1 MHICINIVII
11 LNYFVTF
18 YKKTQNFARF
28 KNNSCKIRHYII
40 EYNLFTIIFRRYSEM
55 EMQIPVLSK
64 AQLTE
69 RLAAL
74 NEEYNSYKALGLKLD
89 MSRGKPGADQL
100 ELTNELIAPELL
112 GDFKAS
118 NGFDVRNYG
127 ILDGIPE
134 CKKLFAEILDVPAD
148 NIIVF
153 GNASLT
159 IMYDYIAQC
168 MLFGAGAEPWSKQE
182 GIKFLCP
189 VPGYDRHFAILEH
202 FGIEMI
208 NVPTDENGPDM
219 AVIEELIKDEKVK
232 GVICV
237 PMYSNPAG
245 ITYSDE
251 TVRRFAA
258 LKPAAKDFRVIWD
271 NAYCVHHIG
280 TPDKLLNIFEA
291 CKEFGTEDYFIEVTS
306 TSKISFPGAGVAAL
320 AASSNNV
327 AAIKSRMTVQT
338 IGYDK
343 INQLRHANYF
353 RNKAGVDAH
362 MLKHAEILKPKF
374 DAVLSAFEKNLAGKG
389 IASWTV
395 PNGGYFISLDVYNG
409 CAKRTVALCK
419 EAGVTLTGAGA
430 TYPYGKDPEDK
441 NIRIAPTF
449 PSRDELC
456 KAVEILCICVEI
468 AAIEKILEK

>member
-1 MHICINIVII
+1 MAMQ
-11 LNYFVTF
+11 LPSL
-18 YKKTQNFARF
+18 KKEELSARLEAL
-28 KNNSCKIRHYII
+28 KV
-40 EYNLFTIIFRRYSEM
+40 EYEAF
-55 EMQIPVLSK
+55 
-64 AQLTE
+64 
-69 RLAAL
+69 
-74 NEEYNSYKALGLKLD
+74 KALGLKLD

-100 ELTNELIAPELL
+100 EITNGLNAPELL
-112 GDFKAS
+112 GNYKAS

-134 CKKLFAEILDVPAD
+134 CKALFAEILDVPSD
-148 NIIVF
+148 NVIVF

-168 MLFGAGAEPWSKQE
+168 MMFGAGAEPWCKQ
-182 GIKFLCP
+182 GAIKFLCP

-208 NVPTDENGPDM
+208 NVPTDINGPDM
-219 AVIEELIKDEKVK
+219 DMIEELIKDEKVK

-237 PMYSNPAG
+237 PMYSNPTG

-271 NAYCVHHIG
+271 NAYCVHHVG
-280 TPDKLLNIFEA
+280 TPDKLLNVFEA
-291 CKEFGTEDYFIEVTS
+291 CKETGNEDYFIEVTS

-320 AASSNNV
+320 AASANNV

-343 INQLRHANYF
+343 INQLRHANF
-353 RNKAGVDAH
+353 FKNKAGVDAH

-374 DAVLSAFEKNLAGKG
+374 EAVLNAFNKSLAGKG
-389 IASWTV
+389 IAEWTV
-395 PNGGYFISLDVYNG
+395 PNGGYFISLDVYAG

-456 KAVEILCICVEI
+456 KAVEILCVCVEI
-468 AAIEKILEK
+468 AAIEKLLEN

>member
-1 MHICINIVII
+1 MKI
-11 LNYFVTF
+11 
-18 YKKTQNFARF
+18 QN
-28 KNNSCKIRHYII
+28 
-40 EYNLFTIIFRRYSEM
+40 
-55 EMQIPVLSK
+55 LSRE
-64 AQLTE
+64 QLSE

-74 NEEYNSYKALGLKLD
+74 TQEYNSYKVMGLKLD

-100 ELTNELIAPELL
+100 EITNAMLDSDLL

-127 ILDGIPE
+127 VLDGIPE
-134 CKKLFAEILDVPAD
+134 CKKLFSEILDVAPE
-148 NIIVF
+148 NLIVF

-168 MLFGAGAEPWSKQE
+168 MIFGAGGEPWCKQS

-208 NVPTDENGPDM
+208 NIPSDENGPDM
-219 AVIEELIKDEKVK
+219 DMIDEFVKDEKVK

-237 PMYSNPAG
+237 PMYSNPSG

-271 NAYCVHHIG
+271 NAYCIHHIND
-280 TPDKLLNIFEA
+280 TPDKLLNIFEV
-291 CKEFGTEDYFIEVTS
+291 CKEYGTEDYFIEVTS
-306 TSKISFPGAGVAAL
+306 TSKVTFPGAGISVL
-320 AASSNNV
+320 AASDANIKS
-327 AAIKSRMTVQT
+327 IKSRMTVQT

-343 INQLRHANYF
+343 INQLRHVNYL
-353 RNKAGVDAH
+353 KDKSGVEAQ

-374 DAVLSAFEKNLAGKG
+374 DAVLTAFEKNLAGKG
-389 IASWTV
+389 VASWTS
-395 PNGGYFISLDVYNG
+395 PNGGYFISLDVLEG
-409 CAKRTVALCK
+409 CAKRIVALCK

-456 KAVEILCICVEI
+456 KAVEILCLCVEI
-468 AAIEKILEK
+468 SAIEKILG

>member
-1 MHICINIVII
+1 MNIR
-11 LNYFVTF
+11 N
-18 YKKTQNFARF
+18 
-28 KNNSCKIRHYII
+28 
-40 EYNLFTIIFRRYSEM
+40 
-55 EMQIPVLSK
+55 LSK
-64 AQLTE
+64 EQLSE
-69 RLAAL
+69 RLDAL
-74 NEEYNSYKALGLKLD
+74 KNEYNSYKALGLKLD

-100 ELTNELIAPELL
+100 AISNEILDPEYL

-118 NGFDVRNYG
+118 NGFETRNYG
-127 ILDGIPE
+127 VLDGIPE
-134 CKKLFAEILDVPAD
+134 CKKLFADILEVAED
-148 NIIVF
+148 NVIVF

-189 VPGYDRHFAILEH
+189 VPGYDRHFSILQH

-208 NVPTDENGPDM
+208 NVPSDENGPDM
-219 AVIEELIKDEKVK
+219 DMIDELIKDEKVK
-232 GVICV
+232 GIICV
-237 PMYSNPAG
+237 PMYSNPSG

-251 TVRRFAA
+251 TVERFAS
-258 LKPAAKDFRVIWD
+258 LKPAANDFRVIWD
-271 NAYCVHHIG
+271 NAYCVHHIEDNH
-280 TPDKLLNIFEA
+280 DKLLNIFDA
-291 CKEFGTEDYFIEVTS
+291 AKKNGTEDYFIEVTS

-320 AASSNNV
+320 AASDANIAS
-327 AAIKSRMTVQT
+327 IKSRMTVQT

-343 INQLRHANYF
+343 LNQLRHANYF
-353 RNKAGVDAH
+353 KNKNGIDAH
-362 MLKHAEILKPKF
+362 MAKHAEILKPKF
-374 DAVLSAFEKNLAGKG
+374 DAVLSAFEEKLSGKG
-389 IASWTV
+389 IASWTK

-456 KAVEILCICVEI
+456 KAVEILCLCVEI
-468 AAIEKILEK
+468 SAIEKILAE

>member
-1 MHICINIVII
+1 
-11 LNYFVTF
+11 
-18 YKKTQNFARF
+18 
-28 KNNSCKIRHYII
+28 
-40 EYNLFTIIFRRYSEM
+40 M
-55 EMQIPVLSK
+55 EMQIPAMSK
-64 AQLTE
+64 AQLQE
-69 RLAAL
+69 RLAVL
-74 NEEYNSYKALGLKLD
+74 REEYNAYKALGLKLD
-89 MSRGKPGADQL
+89 MSRGKPGAEQL
-100 ELTNELIAPELL
+100 DLSNGIISPELY

-168 MLFGAGAEPWSKQE
+168 MFFGAGAEPWCKQE

-189 VPGYDRHFAILEH
+189 VPGYDRHFSILEH
-202 FGIEMI
+202 FGIELI
-208 NVPTDENGPDM
+208 NVPFIGTDPDM
-219 AVIEELIKDEKVK
+219 DMIEKLVKDEKVK

-245 ITYSDE
+245 LTFSDE
-251 TVRRFAA
+251 AVRRFAA

-271 NAYCVHHIG
+271 NAYCVHHIN

-291 CKEFGTEDYFIEVTS
+291 CKEFGTEDHFIEVTS
-306 TSKISFPGAGVAAL
+306 TSKITFPGAGVAAL
-320 AASSNNV
+320 AASDNNIK
-327 AAIKSRMTVQT
+327 AIKSRMTIQT

-343 INQLRHANYF
+343 TNQLRHVNF
-353 RNKAGVDAH
+353 FKNKAGIEAH
-362 MLKHAEILKPKF
+362 MEKHAAIIKPKF
-374 DAVLSAFEKNLAGKG
+374 DAVLSAFDEKLAGKG
-389 IASWTV
+389 VASWTS
-395 PNGGYFISLDVYNG
+395 PNGGYFISLDVYEG
-409 CAKRTVALCK
+409 CAIRTVELCK

-430 TYPYGKDPEDK
+430 TFPYGKDPEDK

-468 AAIEKILEK
+468 SAIEKILEK

>member
-1 MHICINIVII
+1 M
-11 LNYFVTF
+11 
-18 YKKTQNFARF
+18 K
-28 KNNSCKIRHYII
+28 
-40 EYNLFTIIFRRYSEM
+40 
-55 EMQIPVLSK
+55 MQIPAMSK
-64 AQLTE
+64 AQLQE
-69 RLAAL
+69 RLAVL
-74 NEEYNSYKALGLKLD
+74 REEYNAYKALGLKLD
-89 MSRGKPGADQL
+89 MSRGKPGAEQL
-100 ELTNELIAPELL
+100 DLSNGIISPELY

-168 MLFGAGAEPWSKQE
+168 MFFGAGAEPWCKQE

-189 VPGYDRHFAILEH
+189 VPGYDRHFSILEH
-202 FGIEMI
+202 FGIELI
-208 NVPTDENGPDM
+208 NVPFVGTDPDM
-219 AVIEELIKDEKVK
+219 DMIEELVKDEKVK

-245 ITYSDE
+245 LTFSDE
-251 TVRRFAA
+251 AVRRFAA

-271 NAYCVHHIG
+271 NAYCVHHIN

-291 CKEFGTEDYFIEVTS
+291 CKEFGTEDHFIEVTS
-306 TSKISFPGAGVAAL
+306 TSKITFPGAGVAAL
-320 AASSNNV
+320 AASDNNIK
-327 AAIKSRMTVQT
+327 AIKSRMTIQT

-343 INQLRHANYF
+343 TNQLRHVNF
-353 RNKAGVDAH
+353 FKNKAGIEAH
-362 MLKHAEILKPKF
+362 MEKHAEIIKPKF
-374 DAVLSAFEKNLAGKG
+374 DAVLSAFEEKLAGKG
-389 IASWTV
+389 VASWTS
-395 PNGGYFISLDVYNG
+395 PNGGYFISLDVYEG
-409 CAKRTVALCK
+409 CAIRTVELCK

-430 TYPYGKDPEDK
+430 TFPYGKDPEDK

-468 AAIEKILEK
+468 SAIEKILEK

>member
-1 MHICINIVII
+1 MNI
-11 LNYFVTF
+11 
-18 YKKTQNFARF
+18 Q
-28 KNNSCKIRHYII
+28 S
-40 EYNLFTIIFRRYSEM
+40 
-55 EMQIPVLSK
+55 LSRE
-64 AQLTE
+64 QLSE
-69 RLAAL
+69 RLSTLA
-74 NEEYNSYKALGLKLD
+74 EKYNSYKAMGLKLD

-100 ELTNELIAPELL
+100 EITNEMLDPVYL

-134 CKKLFAEILDVPAD
+134 CKKLFAEILDVEPE
-148 NIIVF
+148 NLIVF

-168 MLFGAGAEPWSKQE
+168 MLFGAGAEPWIKQE

-189 VPGYDRHFAILEH
+189 VPGYDRHFSILEH

-208 NVPTDENGPDM
+208 NIPTDENGPDM
-219 AVIEELIKDEKVK
+219 DMIDELIKDEKVK
-232 GVICV
+232 GVFCV
-237 PMYSNPAG
+237 PMYSNPSG

-271 NAYCVHHIG
+271 NAYCIHHIND
-280 TPDKLLNIFEA
+280 TPDKLLNIFDVS
-291 CKEFGTEDYFIEVTS
+291 KEYGSEDFFIEVTS
-306 TSKISFPGAGVAAL
+306 TSKVTFPGAGISVL
-320 AASSNNV
+320 AASDANIKS
-327 AAIKSRMTVQT
+327 IKSRMTVQT

-343 INQLRHANYF
+343 INQLRHVNYLK
-353 RNKAGVDAH
+353 NKAGVEAH

-374 DAVLSAFEKNLAGKG
+374 DAVLVAFENNLSGKG
-389 IASWTV
+389 IATWTK
-395 PNGGYFISLDVYNG
+395 PNGGYFISLDVYEG
-409 CAKRTVALCK
+409 CAKRTVDLCK

-430 TYPYGKDPEDK
+430 TYPYGNDPEDK

-456 KAVEILCICVEI
+456 KAVEILCLCVEI
-468 AAIEKILEK
+468 SAIEKILG

>member
-1 MHICINIVII
+1 MKI
-11 LNYFVTF
+11 
-18 YKKTQNFARF
+18 QNMSR
-28 KNNSCKIRHYII
+28 
-40 EYNLFTIIFRRYSEM
+40 E
-55 EMQIPVLSK
+55 
-64 AQLTE
+64 QLHE

-74 NEEYNSYKALGLKLD
+74 TEEYNSYKAMGLKLD

-100 ELTNELIAPELL
+100 ELSNDMLDPTLL
-112 GDFKAS
+112 GDYKAS

-134 CKKLFAEILDVPAD
+134 CKKLFAEVLGVPAD
-148 NIIVF
+148 NTIVF

-168 MLFGAGAEPWSKQE
+168 MIFGAGAQPWSAQN

-189 VPGYDRHFAILEH
+189 VPGYDRHFSILEQ

-208 NVPTDENGPDM
+208 NIPTNSEGPDM
-219 AVIEELIKDEKVK
+219 DMIDELVKDEKVK

-237 PMYSNPAG
+237 PMYSNPTG
-245 ITYSDE
+245 YTYSDE
-251 TVRRFAA
+251 TVRRFAS

-271 NAYCVHHIG
+271 NAYCVHHINN
-280 TPDKLLNIFEA
+280 THDKLLNIFDA
-291 CKEFGTEDYFIEVTS
+291 AKEFGTENFFIEVTS
-306 TSKISFPGAGVAAL
+306 TSKVTFPGAGVSVL
-320 AASSNNV
+320 AASDANIAS
-327 AAIKSRMTVQT
+327 IKKRMTVQT

-343 INQLRHANYF
+343 INQLRHANYLK
-353 RNKAGVDAH
+353 NLEGIEAH
-362 MLKHAEILKPKF
+362 MNRHAEILKPKF
-374 DAVLSAFEKNLAGKG
+374 DTVLSAFESKLANKG
-389 IASWTV
+389 IAEWTN
-395 PNGGYFISLDVYNG
+395 PNGGYFISLDVYEG

-430 TYPYGKDPEDK
+430 TYPYGNDPEDK

-456 KAVEILCICVEI
+456 KAVEILCLCVEI
-468 AAIEKILEK
+468 SAIEKILG

>member
-1 MHICINIVII
+1 MNI
-11 LNYFVTF
+11 
-18 YKKTQNFARF
+18 QNLSR
-28 KNNSCKIRHYII
+28 
-40 EYNLFTIIFRRYSEM
+40 EQLSEKLTM
-55 EMQIPVLSK
+55 
-64 AQLTE
+64 LTE
-69 RLAAL
+69 KY
-74 NEEYNSYKALGLKLD
+74 NEYKNLGLSLD

-100 ELTNELIAPELL
+100 ELSNDMLDPALL
-112 GDFKAS
+112 GNYKAT

-134 CKKLFAEILDVPAD
+134 CKKLFAEIFDVPAD
-148 NIIVF
+148 NVIVF

-168 MLFGAGAEPWSKQE
+168 MIFGAGTEPWAAQK

-189 VPGYDRHFAILEH
+189 VPGYDRHFAILEQ

-219 AVIEELIKDEKVK
+219 DMIDELIKDEKVK

-251 TVRRFAA
+251 TVRRFAS

-271 NAYCVHHIG
+271 NAYCVHHV
-280 TPDKLLNIFEA
+280 TDSHDKLLNIFA
-291 CKEFGTEDYFIEVTS
+291 VAKEYGNEDMFIEVTS
-306 TSKISFPGAGVAAL
+306 TSKISFPGAGVSAL
-320 AASSNNV
+320 AASDANIN
-327 AAIKSRMTVQT
+327 AIKARMTVQT

-343 INQLRHANYF
+343 INMLRHANYF
-353 RNKAGVDAH
+353 KNLDGVKAH
-362 MLKHAEILKPKF
+362 MLRHAEILKPKF
-374 DAVLSAFEKNLAGKG
+374 NAVLEAFEKNLAGKG
-389 IASWTV
+389 IASWTN
-395 PNGGYFISLDVYNG
+395 PNGGYFISLDVYEG
-409 CAKRTVALCK
+409 CAKRTVTLCK

-430 TYPYGKDPEDK
+430 TFPYGKDPEDK

-456 KAVEILCICVEI
+456 KAVEILCLCVEI
-468 AAIEKILEK
+468 SAIEKILG

>member
-1 MHICINIVII
+1 MNI
-11 LNYFVTF
+11 
-18 YKKTQNFARF
+18 QNL
-28 KNNSCKIRHYII
+28 S
-40 EYNLFTIIFRRYSEM
+40 SE
-55 EMQIPVLSK
+55 
-64 AQLTE
+64 QLHE
-69 RLAAL
+69 RLAVL
-74 NEEYNSYKALGLKLD
+74 TEKYNEYKSMGLKLD

-100 ELTNELIAPELL
+100 EITNDMLDPALL

-134 CKKLFAEILDVPAD
+134 CKKLFSEILDVAPE
-148 NIIVF
+148 NLIVF

-168 MLFGAGAEPWSKQE
+168 MIFGAGAEPWAAQK

-189 VPGYDRHFAILEH
+189 VPGYDRHFSILEH

-208 NVPTDENGPDM
+208 NIPTNENGPDM
-219 AVIEELIKDEKVK
+219 DMIDELIKDEKVK
-232 GVICV
+232 GIICV
-237 PMYSNPAG
+237 PMYSNPSG
-245 ITYSDE
+245 TTYSDE

-271 NAYCVHHIG
+271 NAYCIHHVND
-280 TPDKLLNIFEA
+280 THDKLLNIFEA
-291 CKEFGTEDYFIEVTS
+291 CKETCSEDYFIEVTS
-306 TSKISFPGAGVAAL
+306 TSKVTFPGAGISVL
-320 AASSNNV
+320 AASDANIQ
-327 AAIKSRMTVQT
+327 AIKSRMTVQT

-343 INQLRHANYF
+343 INQLRHVNYLK
-353 RNKAGVDAH
+353 NKAGVEAH
-362 MLKHAEILKPKF
+362 MDKHAAILKPKF
-374 DAVLSAFEKNLAGKG
+374 DAVLDAFEKNLAGKG
-389 IASWTV
+389 IASWTN
-395 PNGGYFISLDVYNG
+395 PNGGYFISLDVYEG
-409 CAKRTVALCK
+409 CAIRTVALCK

-456 KAVEILCICVEI
+456 KAVEILCLCVEI
-468 AAIEKILEK
+468 SAIEKILG